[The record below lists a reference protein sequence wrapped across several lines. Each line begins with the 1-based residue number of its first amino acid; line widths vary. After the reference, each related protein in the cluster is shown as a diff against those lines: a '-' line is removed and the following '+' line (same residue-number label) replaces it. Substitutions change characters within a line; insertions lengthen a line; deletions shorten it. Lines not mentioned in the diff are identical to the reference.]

1 MYINALHPAQSAANA
16 GRVILISHQLP
27 RLSFDTSIETIL
39 GDGVWEG
46 YITETIIWNN
56 QLKHIQTNHS
66 TLHGFVWW

>member
-46 YITETIIWNN
+46 
-56 QLKHIQTNHS
+56 
-66 TLHGFVWW
+66 